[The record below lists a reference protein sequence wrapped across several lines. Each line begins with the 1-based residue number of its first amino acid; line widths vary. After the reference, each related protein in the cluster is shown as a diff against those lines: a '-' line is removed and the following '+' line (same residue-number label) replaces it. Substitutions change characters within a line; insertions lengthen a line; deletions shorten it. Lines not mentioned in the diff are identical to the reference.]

1 MAKTVSHYR
10 IIADKSHLDCIIAV
24 TMRLEILVIQASVN
38 LVGGLVLV
46 LVLVR
51 ANSFSRSSSLVD
63 QKT

>member
-1 MAKTVSHYR
+1 
-10 IIADKSHLDCIIAV
+10 
-24 TMRLEILVIQASVN
+24 MRLEILVIQASVN